1 MRKPRKRDRFPPDE
15 PVQTSTE
22 EGYEEYTLAELEE
35 MLQKAVEN
43 EEYERASMIRDEIS
57 KRKKR

>member
-1 MRKPRKRDRFPPDE
+1 
-15 PVQTSTE
+15 
-22 EGYEEYTLAELEE
+22 AELEE
-35 MLQKAVEN
+35 MLQKAVDN